1 MGKGGSQTSK
11 VEIPKWLE
19 DYAKS
24 MLAQASETAKIGYTP
39 YYGPDVAAMTPGQLS
54 AIGNTNAAASAFGMQ
69 TYDPTAGMPQSQDY
83 NGMQAYSSGP
93 IYDMA
98 LAELQRRRPAQYAA
112 LTAPFIDPVTGA
124 ATRGVYGASTGTT
137 GTTGGTGTGT
147 TREGGGNM
155 AYGGAGGMPGAGGLN
170 SYGGTRSMDTI
181 GSYMPGGV
189 NTNNPNSLG
198 NRLAAALTGG
208 VQGLPTAADRPISR
222 SSGVSGWGGGGGW
235 GGGSSSGGSYGGNGG
250 RGGITGPR

>member
-1 MGKGGSQTSK
+1 M
-11 VEIPKWLE
+11 
-19 DYAKS
+19 
-24 MLAQASETAKIGYTP
+24 
-39 YYGPDVAAMTPGQLS
+39 
-54 AIGNTNAAASAFGMQ
+54 
-69 TYDPTAGMPQSQDY
+69 
-83 NGMQAYSSGP
+83 
-93 IYDMA
+93 
-98 LAELQRRRPAQYAA
+98 
-112 LTAPFIDPVTGA
+112 
-124 ATRGVYGASTGTT
+124 TGTT
-137 GTTGGTGTGT
+137 GTTRGTVAGT

-208 VQGLPTAADRPISR
+208 EQGLPTAADRPISR
-222 SSGVSGWGGGGGW
+222 SSGVSGGGGGGW
-235 GGGSSSGGSYGGNGG
+235 GGGSSSGGSSGGSYGGNGG